1 LSSAG
6 QLSSTNAKRLLEE
19 LWKHDA
25 EPEELAEKLGLIQQ
39 SDAGEL
45 EKVVDA
51 VIAANPAAV
60 ADFQSGNQ
68 RAMGALVGAAMKET
82 KGQGN
87 PQLITQLIRQ
97 KLG

>member
-1 LSSAG
+1 M
-6 QLSSTNAKRLLEE
+6 
-19 LWKHDA
+19 
-25 EPEELAEKLGLIQQ
+25 GLIQQ
-39 SDAGEL
+39 SDTGEL

-51 VIAANPAAV
+51 VITANPAAA
-60 ADFQSGNQ
+60 ADYQAGNQ

-87 PQLITQLIRQ
+87 PQLITDLIKQ